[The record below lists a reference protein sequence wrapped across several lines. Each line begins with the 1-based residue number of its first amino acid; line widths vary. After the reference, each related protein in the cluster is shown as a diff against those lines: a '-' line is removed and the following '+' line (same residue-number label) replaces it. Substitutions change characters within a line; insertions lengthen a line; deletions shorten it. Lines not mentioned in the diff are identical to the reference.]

1 MARVSIL
8 LTDGV
13 RLANKLYMHAAVLA
27 WCLESGHTLID
38 PCMYPYARHFPSL
51 RGNLLCSPHHR
62 LPVGPFLADP
72 YRPGR
77 PPWFLTRGLGK
88 LGLLGRPIS
97 PPRGDW
103 NPVLLPPSGP
113 EPSPSARAYAI
124 LRWGMQNHLGMVKHH
139 EAITRHLAPLP
150 SIVRDADTFAAALPP
165 GRPAIGVH
173 IRHGDYRTALQGWY
187 FVPLGDTVREMHRF
201 RDALADLNRP
211 LPVTGR
217 FDLAMCLEVVE
228 HLPPDAGDAVVAS
241 LCALADTVLFSAAVP
256 GQGGTGH
263 LNEQWPEHWCERF
276 LRHGFIHVDCVRPAV
291 WTDERVSWW
300 YRQNTLLFLR
310 PERLAQLP
318 ALQALAR
325 TQQPSPL
332 AIAHPHL
339 VAHLAARR

>member
-1 MARVSIL
+1 MTAPGHKTLLSRLQREVRRVGTQVGLVQPYQPDFYAGFADAARASARVVLPLVQSWL
-8 LTDGV
+8 NPASVVDVGCGTGVWLGVWRELGVQAVAGLDGDYV
-13 RLANKLYMHAAVLA
+13 RPEQ
-27 WCLESGHTLID
+27 LEI
-38 PCMYPYARHFPSL
+38 P
-51 RGNLLCSPHHR
+51 
-62 LPVGPFLADP
+62 
-72 YRPGR
+72 
-77 PPWFLTRGLGK
+77 
-88 LGLLGRPIS
+88 
-97 PPRGDW
+97 
-103 NPVLLPPSGP
+103 
-113 EPSPSARAYAI
+113 
-124 LRWGMQNHLGMVKHH
+124 
-139 EAITRHLAPLP
+139 
-150 SIVRDADTFAAALPP
+150 AALF
-165 GRPAIGVH
+165 RP
-173 IRHGDYRTALQGWY
+173 
-187 FVPLGDTVREMHRF
+187 
-201 RDALADLNRP
+201 ADLNRP

-217 FDLAMCLEVVE
+217 VDLAMCLEVVE

-300 YRQNTLLFLR
+300 YRQNMFLFLR

>member
-62 LPVGPFLADP
+62 LPVGPFLADTC
-72 YRPGR
+72 RLGR
-77 PPWFLTRGLGK
+77 LTWFLTRGLGK

-201 RDALADLNRP
+201 RDALADLNPVFVIFSDEPRTAAEFPGLDVVISSAPAINDLYRMARLP
-211 LPVTGR
+211 LIIGPMSSFNLWAAYAGGGLAYQFGASPEGLAAHRWLTYGLPATSS
-217 FDLAMCLEVVE
+217 FD
-228 HLPPDAGDAVVAS
+228 D
-241 LCALADTVLFSAAVP
+241 ALAA
-256 GQGGTGH
+256 
-263 LNEQWPEHWCERF
+263 
-276 LRHGFIHVDCVRPAV
+276 LRARLTRPYPPRA
-291 WTDERVSWW
+291 
-300 YRQNTLLFLR
+300 
-310 PERLAQLP
+310 
-318 ALQALAR
+318 
-325 TQQPSPL
+325 
-332 AIAHPHL
+332 
-339 VAHLAARR
+339 